1 MLWPENSDWARI
13 ESDGALNDHFM
24 QHFID
29 LLMRIRNRWA
39 GRRGLNASLTRN
51 ISIKAILQHVCKVF

>member
-1 MLWPENSDWARI
+1 MDGNSDW
-13 ESDGALNDHFM
+13 DGALNDHFM

-39 GRRGLNASLTRN
+39 GRRGLNASLTQN
-51 ISIKAILQHVCKVF
+51 IYIAASDLNYV